1 MPLKIKV
8 SAIGLLDM
16 LKFKNQTKVREKTI
30 EKGAETP
37 LPSSYGA
44 NAAAEKMHP
53 RAQKMT
59 VCEIIPR
66 AEDVKTFILRT
77 ENGQSAAPFSAG
89 QYISFSIKAQGSV
102 FTRPISLCSSPA
114 LARQGIY
121 AVTVK
126 RAGFGSNAMFEQF
139 APGQTVTVSA
149 PLGNFYHSSLRDAN
163 TVLALAGGIGITPF
177 LSMAH
182 AIADGEEN
190 FSLTI
195 LYGTATLAQAYFK
208 EELEE
213 LCRRSGGKVRA
224 VHVLSAEKR
233 DGCEHGLFTADL
245 IRKYMPNT
253 TCSLFLAGPQA
264 MYRFLDGEIAA
275 LGLEQKWVR
284 RELFGA
290 AGDPASLPGYPAEH
304 AGEHYTVTLQRE
316 DECFTFEASAN
327 EPLLVAIERAG
338 ISANSHCRSGECG
351 WCRTRL
357 LRGDVFVPQE
367 RDARRA
373 ADRLFGYIHPCISYP
388 LSDITLALSNP

>member
-8 SAIGLLDM
+8 NAIGLLDM

-37 LPSSYGA
+37 LPSSYAA
-44 NAAAEKMHP
+44 NVTAEQMHP
-53 RAQKMT
+53 RTQKMT

-66 AEDVKTFILRT
+66 ADDVKTFVLRT

-89 QYISFSIKAQGSV
+89 QYISFSMEAQGSV
-102 FTRPISLCSSPA
+102 FTRPVSLCSSPA
-114 LARQGIY
+114 LAKQGIY

-139 APGQTVTVSA
+139 VKGQTVTVSA

-177 LSMAH
+177 ISMAH
-182 AIADGEEN
+182 AIADGEES
-190 FSLTI
+190 FSLII
-195 LYGTATLAQAYFK
+195 LYGTATLAQACFR

-213 LCRRSGGKVRA
+213 ICRRSGGKVCT
-224 VHVLSAEKR
+224 VHVLSAEER
-233 DGCEHGLFTADL
+233 DGCEHGLLSADL
-245 IRKYMPNT
+245 IRKYMPDT
-253 TCSLFLAGPQA
+253 PCSLFLAGPQA

-304 AGEHYTVTLQRE
+304 AEEHYTVTLQRE
-316 DECFTFEASAN
+316 NERLTFPAAAN

-338 ISANSHCRSGECG
+338 SLANSHCRSGECG
-351 WCRTRL
+351 WCRTSL
-357 LRGDVFVPQE
+357 LRGNVFVPQE